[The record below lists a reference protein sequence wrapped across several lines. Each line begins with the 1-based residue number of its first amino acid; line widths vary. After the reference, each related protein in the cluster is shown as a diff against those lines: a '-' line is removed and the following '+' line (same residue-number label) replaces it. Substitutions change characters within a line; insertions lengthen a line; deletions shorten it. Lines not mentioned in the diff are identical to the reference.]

1 MRKTI
6 DYSMLKVTAA
16 TSAALLATSCGGGT
30 LVANQPTRLCVD
42 DAGQRIADT
51 RCGSTGGGGA
61 HGGGHAYYVGR
72 GQRVPEMGEAA
83 TGGSTRPSAGVSY
96 SSVSEGSVSRGGFG
110 RSASVHGGFGGE

>member
-6 DYSMLKVTAA
+6 DYSMLKITAA
-16 TSAALLATSCGGGT
+16 TSAALLTASCGGGT
-30 LVANQPTRLCVD
+30 LMADQPTRLCVD
-42 DAGQRIADT
+42 NAGRRIDDT
-51 RCGSTGGGGA
+51 GCGRTGSGS
-61 HGGGHAYYVGR
+61 GGGHAYYVGR

-110 RSASVHGGFGGE
+110 RSAGFHGGFGGE